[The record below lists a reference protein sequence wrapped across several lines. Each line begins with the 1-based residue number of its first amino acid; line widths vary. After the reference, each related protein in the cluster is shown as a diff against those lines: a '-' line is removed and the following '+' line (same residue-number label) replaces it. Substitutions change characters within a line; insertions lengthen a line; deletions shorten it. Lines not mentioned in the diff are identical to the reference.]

1 MALLKAA
8 DVVEMAMNLEKSG
21 EAYYR
26 AVSAKMESPG
36 VKALFQDLADQEVQ
50 HYRVFERLAKGVKGQ
65 PIMLDEEW
73 ERYQEYLGATV
84 QSALFEGPDK
94 ALAAAA
100 EVTGEQEALRAALGF
115 EKETM
120 LFFHDLRDVASSV
133 DEEVIGKIIDEEKRH
148 VKRLAGMLK
157 ARE

>member
-1 MALLKAA
+1 MAFLKAA

-21 EAYYR
+21 EVYYR
-26 AVSAKMESPG
+26 AVAAKMESTE
-36 VKALFQDLADQEVQ
+36 VKALFEDLADQEVK
-50 HYRVFERLAKGVKGQ
+50 HYQVFAKLAKGVRGQ

-73 ERYQEYLGATV
+73 DQYQAYLGATV

-100 EVTGEQEALRAALGF
+100 QVADSEEALRAAIGF

-120 LFFHDLRDVASSV
+120 LFFHDLREVASDV
-133 DEEVIGKIIDEEKRH
+133 DQEVIGRIIAEEKRH
-148 VKRLAGMLK
+148 LKRLAGML
-157 ARE
+157 